1 MSRYGAMAAS
11 MKGTGRTIK
20 QMVEGD
26 SYTLMETSIWEI
38 GSKTRPKDRAS
49 TSTLT
54 GLFMM
59 ECG

>member
-11 MKGTGRTIK
+11 MKGTGRMTK